1 MPNQSQRVKT
11 AFQGALGAFSHQA
24 AKKFA
29 AALGHESDYVP
40 YQTFGEVFQNVVSGV
55 TEYGAVPLENSSIGS
70 IVANYDL
77 LWTHDA
83 VIISEYFLPVHH
95 ALIGHTDAKLN
106 EITEVYSHPAAL
118 DQCRGLF
125 QKYPQMM
132 ARVHWDTS
140 GAVVHVRDS
149 GDRAI
154 AAIAG
159 DASAKEH
166 GMHVLL
172 SNIEDFTHN
181 ATRFGLVTKAGSS
194 QPSVKAPYKVSIAA
208 ELQHKPG
215 SLSDL
220 LSRLAKMGV
229 NLTKIESRPI
239 GESPWHYRFFLDMEV
254 ADHGM
259 ELRIKQELEAVS
271 GNHKILGQY
280 NLIP

>member
-1 MPNQSQRVKT
+1 MIAQPVKI

-24 AKKFA
+24 AKKFT
-29 AALGHESDYVP
+29 AALGQQSEFVP
-40 YQTFGEVFQNVVSGV
+40 CQTFGEVFQNVVSGG
-55 TEYGAVPLENSSIGS
+55 TEYGAIPLENSSIGS
-70 IVANYDL
+70 ILANYDL

-83 VIISEYFLPVHH
+83 IIISEYFLPVHH
-95 ALIGHTDAKLN
+95 ALIGHPDAELK
-106 EITEVYSHPAAL
+106 EITAVYSHPAAL

-125 QKYPQMM
+125 QNHPQMA

-140 GAVVHVRDS
+140 GAVVFVRDS
-149 GDRAI
+149 RDRSI

-159 DASAKEH
+159 EASATEH
-166 GMHVLL
+166 GMHVLM

-181 ATRFGLVTKAGSS
+181 ATRFGLITKAGSS
-194 QPSVKAPYKVSIAA
+194 QAKVTAPYKVSIAA

-220 LSRLAKMGV
+220 LNRFAKIGA

-254 ADHGM
+254 ADDGM
-259 ELRIKQELEAVS
+259 ESRIKQELEAVS
-271 GNHKILGQY
+271 GNYKILGEY
-280 NLIP
+280 NLIT